1 MNQQA
6 TTVSPLALSAADALL
21 VSALLTHLTPSLLG
35 TPAALPAAA
44 RDGARDGG
52 APGA

>member
-44 RDGARDGG
+44 RDGG